1 MHTRDARKGGETEQ
15 RLNLIAVWREA
26 HNIFTDEE
34 RLLFAMAEEITLIHQ
49 HGLSDTLYEQAVQTF
64 GEERTAQIIMA
75 VIVIN
80 GWNRLSVS
88 LQTPVP
94 PAS

>member
-1 MHTRDARKGGETEQ
+1 
-15 RLNLIAVWREA
+15 
-26 HNIFTDEE
+26 
-34 RLLFAMAEEITLIHQ
+34 
-49 HGLSDTLYEQAVQTF
+49 LYEQAVQTF